1 MYSLEDKKKA
11 VDLLIKYDFA
21 YTQVM
26 RELGYP
32 NSRTTLNKWN
42 KELKETGKLK
52 VCYKRKSKYSEK
64 EKIFA
69 VNYYLEHGKNIS
81 RTIRIIRYPTRVLL
95 ARWIDEL
102 AFEDK
107 KISRA
112 GGVVVKFNQKE
123 KEDAVLGLVTREET
137 ADIVADSHQVSRTS
151 LYKWSKSLLTE
162 EGYDM
167 AIHKNKEKNKSLNEN
182 GKDSEEKDLLL
193 ENLDLLRIENERLRF
208 ENDILVKASE
218 VLKKDVGINLND
230 LNNCDKTSVINAL
243 RNKYSLQRLLVRLDI
258 AKSSY
263 FYQVSIIDKEDKYS
277 DIREDI
283 ISIFNTAYKAY
294 GYRRIYKELIKKG
307 DKVSEKVIRRLMGEE
322 GLIIKSSKKKK
333 YNSYLGEI
341 SPAVENLLERDF
353 SAENPNEKWLTDL
366 SEFAIPAGKVYLS
379 PIIDCFDGLPVS
391 WTIST
396 SPNAKLANTMLEQAI
411 TTLKED
417 EKPIVHSDCGG
428 HYRWPGWIDL
438 MDKANLIRSMSK
450 KGCSPDNSAC
460 EGFFGTIKQEMFY
473 NRTWGNVSIENFV
486 EYLNT
491 YLEWYS
497 NDRIKSSLNYMSPIE
512 YRKSLGLLF

>member
-1 MYSLEDKKKA
+1 MYSLKDKKKA

-167 AIHKNKEKNKSLNEN
+167 AIHQSNGNNKLSSKNKDEKKE
-182 GKDSEEKDLLL
+182 LL
-193 ENLDLLRIENERLRF
+193 ENNELLHKENERLRF

-218 VLKKDVGINLND
+218 VLKKDVGINLKD
-230 LNNCDKTSVINAL
+230 LNNYDKTCVINAL
-243 RNKYSLQRLLVRLDI
+243 RGKYSLKRLLVRFDI

-263 FYQVSIIDKEDKYS
+263 FYQVSIVDQEDKYS
-277 DIREDI
+277 NLREEI
-283 ISIFNTAYKAY
+283 TTIFNTAYKAY
-294 GYRRIYKELIKKG
+294 GYRRVYKELIKKG
-307 DKVSEKVIRRLMGEE
+307 MKVSEKVIRRIMGEQ

-333 YNSYLGEI
+333 YSSYLGEI
-341 SPAVENLLERDF
+341 SPAVDNLLERDF
-353 SAENPNEKWLTDL
+353 SAESPNEKWLTDL

-396 SPNAKLANTMLEQAI
+396 SPNAELANTMLKQAI
-411 TTLKED
+411 TTLKE
-417 EKPIVHSDCGG
+417 EERPIVHSDRGG

-473 NRTWGNVSIENFV
+473 NRTWGNVSIESFI

-497 NDRIKSSLNYMSPIE
+497 NDRIKSSLNWMSPIE
-512 YRKSLGLLF
+512 YRISLGLLF

>member
-1 MYSLEDKKKA
+1 MYSLKDKKKA
-11 VDLLIKYDFA
+11 IDLLIKYDYA
-21 YTQVM
+21 YRQVI

-32 NSRTTLNKWN
+32 ASRSTLHDWN
-42 KELKETGKLK
+42 KELKTTGKLEA
-52 VCYKRKSKYSEK
+52 CYRRKPKFSEE

-69 VNYYLEHGKNIS
+69 VNHYLEHGKNIS
-81 RTIRIIRYPTRVLL
+81 RTVRKIGYPTRVVL
-95 ARWIDEL
+95 AKWIDEL
-102 AFEDK
+102 AFEEK
-107 KISRA
+107 KVSLA
-112 GGVVVKFNQKE
+112 GGVVVKFNQKV
-123 KEDAVLGLVTREET
+123 KEEAVIGLITREDT
-137 ADIVADSHQVSRTS
+137 ADNVAELHQVSRTS

-167 AIHKNKEKNKSLNEN
+167 AINQSNTKNKSLNKN
-182 GKDSEEKDLLL
+182 IVDKQQLL
-193 ENLDLLRIENERLRF
+193 ENNDLLRKENERLRF

-218 VLKKDVGINLND
+218 VLKKDVGINLKD

-243 RNKYSLQRLLVRLDI
+243 RGKYPLQRLLVRLDI

-263 FYQVSIIDKEDKYS
+263 FYQVSIIGEEDKYI

-307 DKVSEKVIRRLMGEE
+307 IKVSEKVIRRLMGEE

-333 YNSYLGEI
+333 YSSYLGEI

-353 SAENPNEKWLTDL
+353 SAEKPNEKWLTDL

-396 SPNAKLANTMLEQAI
+396 SPNAELANTMLERAI

-417 EKPIVHSDCGG
+417 EKPIVHSDRGG

-473 NRTWGNVSIENFV
+473 NRSWLNVSINSFI

-512 YRKSLGLLF
+512 YRISLGLLF